1 MMGAGDGKI
10 IVPVFKEI
18 IIYSYR
24 VTDMTVSFLLHRLV
38 LRGQGRG
45 VERAEGR
52 WAEGSF

>member
-24 VTDMTVSFLLHRLV
+24 VTDMTASFLLHRLV

-45 VERAEGR
+45 VEHAEGR